1 MFVSFRRSISPI
13 KWGDSMN
20 ECPYMKESSEKK
32 EKRETTTSKR
42 VVWFILLNGVAWIW
56 CSYLLAYLQRVEIAE
71 ELSKVALTSIVA
83 TVLGYYLK
91 SLFENISKNN
101 MWPDKNGGTLD
112 LGSSSVSSPTN
123 TIGQD
128 CDDIL

>member
-1 MFVSFRRSISPI
+1 MS
-13 KWGDSMN
+13 
-20 ECPYMKESSEKK
+20 ECPYLKEKSSEKK
-32 EKRETTTSKR
+32 TKREATTSKR

-56 CSYLLAYLQRVEIAE
+56 CSYALAYLQRVEIAE

-91 SLFENISKNN
+91 SLFENMSKNN
-101 MWPDKNGGTLD
+101 TWPDKQVSSLD
-112 LGSSSVSSPTN
+112 LSSLSGTSSTN
-123 TIGQD
+123 PIGQD

>member
-1 MFVSFRRSISPI
+1 
-13 KWGDSMN
+13 
-20 ECPYMKESSEKK
+20 MKESQDSSKK
-32 EKRETTTSKR
+32 KKRETSTSKR
-42 VVWFILLNGVAWIW
+42 VVWFILFNGVAWIW

-91 SLFENISKNN
+91 SLFENMSKNN
-101 MWPDKNGGTLD
+101 TWPDKPVSSLD
-112 LGSSSVSSPTN
+112 LASLSGTSSTN
-123 TIGQD
+123 PVGQD

>member
-1 MFVSFRRSISPI
+1 
-13 KWGDSMN
+13 
-20 ECPYMKESSEKK
+20 MKESQDSSKK
-32 EKRETTTSKR
+32 KKRETSTSKR
-42 VVWFILLNGVAWIW
+42 VVWFILFNGVAWIW

-91 SLFENISKNN
+91 ALFENFSKHNC
-101 MWPDKNGGTLD
+101 WPDKQVSSLD
-112 LGSSSVSSPTN
+112 LSSLSGTSSTN
-123 TIGQD
+123 STGQD

>member
-1 MFVSFRRSISPI
+1 MS
-13 KWGDSMN
+13 
-20 ECPYMKESSEKK
+20 ECPYIKESRTTYSKK
-32 EKRETTTSKR
+32 NRESSTSKR

-91 SLFENISKNN
+91 ALFENFSKHNC
-101 MWPDKNGGTLD
+101 WPDKSCGTLD
-112 LGSSSVSSPTN
+112 TSSLGSSSTN
-123 TIGQD
+123 PVGQD
-128 CDDIL
+128 CDTIL

>member
-1 MFVSFRRSISPI
+1 MS
-13 KWGDSMN
+13 
-20 ECPYMKESSEKK
+20 ECPYLK
-32 EKRETTTSKR
+32 EKSSYTKKTKREATTSKR

-56 CSYLLAYLQRVEIAE
+56 CSYALAYLQRVEIAE

-91 SLFENISKNN
+91 SLFENMSKNN
-101 MWPDKNGGTLD
+101 TWPDKQVSSLD
-112 LGSSSVSSPTN
+112 LSSLSGSSSAN
-123 TIGQD
+123 TTGQD

>member
-1 MFVSFRRSISPI
+1 MS
-13 KWGDSMN
+13 
-20 ECPYMKESSEKK
+20 ECPYLKENSSEKK
-32 EKRETTTSKR
+32 KKKEATTSKR

-56 CSYLLAYLQRVEIAE
+56 CSYALAYLQRVEIAE

-91 SLFENISKNN
+91 SLFENMSKNN
-101 MWPDKNGGTLD
+101 IWPDKQVSSLD
-112 LGSSSVSSPTN
+112 LSSLSGTSPTN
-123 TIGQD
+123 PVGQD

>member
-1 MFVSFRRSISPI
+1 MS
-13 KWGDSMN
+13 D
-20 ECPYMKESSEKK
+20 CPYLKEKSSENKK
-32 EKRETTTSKR
+32 KREATTSKR

-56 CSYLLAYLQRVEIAE
+56 CSYALAYLQRVEIAE

-91 SLFENISKNN
+91 SLFENMSKNN
-101 MWPDKNGGTLD
+101 TWPDKQVSSLD
-112 LGSSSVSSPTN
+112 LSSLSGTSSTN
-123 TIGQD
+123 SIGQD